1 MENREYVIVTDS
13 TTDMDPQYYDV
24 NNVKVLSLHYTIGS
38 KTYTQFA
45 HDDLTHENFYSRVRD
60 GVLPKSSPVTYEDAT
75 TVLEKLVTE
84 GKDVFF
90 IAFSAA
96 LSQSYQTVQIAAED
110 IMAKHPGSV
119 IKVVDSTCAS
129 GGEGLL
135 LHLCIKKRNSG
146 ASLEELEKYAER
158 MKNHVVHLFTVDNL
172 NHLHRG
178 GRLSKISAVVGTIL
192 SMKPLLY
199 VDNRGALASY
209 DKIKGR
215 KKSLET
221 MAEHMKQKYLPGE
234 NEEIFIFDAD
244 CSEDA
249 EYLGN
254 EVMKLMPDVKRIRYG
269 HIGAVIGSH
278 TGAGALL
285 VTFVGKNRNP
295 VEN

>member
-24 NNVKVLSLHYTIGS
+24 NNIKIVSLHYTIGS
-38 KTYTQFA
+38 KTYTQYA
-45 HDDLTHENFYSRVRD
+45 HDDLTTENFYSKIRD
-60 GVLPKSSPVTYEDAT
+60 GVMPKSTPITYEDVT
-75 TVLEKLVTE
+75 NTLEKIVND

-90 IAFSAA
+90 LAFSSA
-96 LSQSYQTVQIAAED
+96 LSQSYQTAQIAAED
-110 IMAKHPGSV
+110 IMTKHPECT

-135 LHLCIKKRNSG
+135 LHLCVKKRNSG
-146 ASLEELEKYAER
+146 VSLEELEKYAER
-158 MKNHVVHLFTVDNL
+158 MKGHIVHLFTVDNL

-178 GRLSKISAVVGTIL
+178 GRLSKLSAVMGTIL
-192 SMKPLLY
+192 SVKPLLH
-199 VDNRGALASY
+199 VENRGSLASY

-221 MAEHMKQKYLPGE
+221 MADHMKQKYLPGE

-254 EVMKLMPDVKRIRYG
+254 CVMNLMPDVKRIRYG

-278 TGAGALL
+278 TGAGAILL
-285 VTFVGKNRNP
+285 TFVGKNRNP
-295 VEN
+295 IE